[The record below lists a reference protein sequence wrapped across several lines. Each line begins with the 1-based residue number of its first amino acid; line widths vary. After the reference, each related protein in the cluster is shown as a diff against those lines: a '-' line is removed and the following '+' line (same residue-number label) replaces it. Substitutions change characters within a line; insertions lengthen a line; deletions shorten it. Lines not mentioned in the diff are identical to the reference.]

1 MPRMDEA
8 AGMTPL
14 TTVPGGATISRG
26 RNMPAVLGIS
36 SRSTD
41 RTHRATTEDVKESV
55 LLMAPPHL
63 RISAGKV
70 GPQLVSRHGDLH
82 LQTHR
87 RPSHP
92 VAVHIV
98 DKGVAAVGQEAIS
111 ARTSRS
117 V

>member
-55 LLMAPPHL
+55 LLMAPL
-63 RISAGKV
+63 TCGAV
-70 GPQLVSRHGDLH
+70 
-82 LQTHR
+82 
-87 RPSHP
+87 P
-92 VAVHIV
+92 V
-98 DKGVAAVGQEAIS
+98 KS
-111 ARTSRS
+111 ARSSSPATVISTCKRTGGPPTPS
-117 V
+117 LSI